1 MCVVVLYRVHVSARR
16 APSICGRCSGAHCR
30 RAPRCRV
37 ARRTEN
43 YPHKSGG
50 ETDARPAV
58 PGAGHLNDYT
68 TGGDG
73 FGSTI
78 WSWGPRSGSPERAR
92 PVRTLAE
99 KEVTRL
105 PAQLAL
111 GRVSGYP
118 QRFPLAGALASA
130 READAC
136 NVSNSR
142 QSCRSPMGRVRYIR
156 DNRLGQ

>member
-1 MCVVVLYRVHVSARR
+1 M
-16 APSICGRCSGAHCR
+16 
-30 RAPRCRV
+30 
-37 ARRTEN
+37 
-43 YPHKSGG
+43 
-50 ETDARPAV
+50 
-58 PGAGHLNDYT
+58 
-68 TGGDG
+68 
-73 FGSTI
+73 
-78 WSWGPRSGSPERAR
+78 SWGRRSESPERAR

-130 READAC
+130 PEADAC
-136 NVSNSR
+136 NVSNFR
-142 QSCRSPMGRVRYIR
+142 QSCRSLPRGRVRHIR